1 MFISVLSIGPYTI
14 EILMIEPRGNFKN
27 VRTKLRLT
35 TSLYDLDYIQHW
47 GFVSLIKMSYLLS
60 IAKILY

>member
-1 MFISVLSIGPYTI
+1 MFIKVFSIGPYTI
-14 EILMIEPRGNFKN
+14 EILMRKPRGNFEN

-35 TSLYDLDYIQHW
+35 TNLYDLDYIQHW

>member
-1 MFISVLSIGPYTI
+1 
-14 EILMIEPRGNFKN
+14 MIKPRGNFKN
-27 VRTKLRLT
+27 VRAKLRLT
-35 TSLYDLDYIQHW
+35 TSLYDLDYSQHW